1 MASTL
6 ARSVVPGSG
15 SKDPSGPGTGHFST
29 RHRQEVL
36 SGGAIRPATARRGA
50 RSIEQHGP
58 SGEITVSLNLAFML
72 CEAARSHPEKPAL
85 LFTGGAM
92 SYVELD
98 AASDR
103 FAAGLLAR
111 GCRPGDAVALQL
123 PNVPHFVVAYFGI
136 LKAGCV
142 AVPMNVLFKA
152 AETAYVLGDSGARM
166 LITWAGVVEE
176 SAKGAADAGVQ
187 DLVVLDTPGVPHSTA
202 GRPFQQLTETAV
214 IDRPPL
220 HQTDPGDTAVIVYT
234 AGTTGRPKGAE
245 LSHFQLYMNADTPGR
260 LFGIREDDV
269 VLVVLPLFHVFGLS
283 SILDVCVRFGATM
296 TLVPRF
302 EAGAVLATIQR
313 DRVTVFE
320 GVPTMYIALLNHPA
334 RDDYDMSSLR
344 VGVSGGAP
352 LPAEVI
358 DEVERTFGIVVLEGY
373 GLSETTSTTTFNVSA
388 DERRIYSVGKPIYG
402 VDVEIWDAVGRP
414 LPPGR
419 ENVGEIVVRGVNVMR
434 GYHGKPEATAK
445 AITDGWLHTGDLGYV
460 DRDGFFFVVDRKK
473 DMIIRGGENVYP
485 REVEDVLHEHPA
497 VAEAAVVG
505 VPDSRLGEE
514 VKAFV
519 ALRPGHGATD
529 SELIAFVRERVA
541 SFKYPRT
548 VEFRESLPKNATG
561 KIVKRELVG

>member
-1 MASTL
+1 MSFNL
-6 ARSVVPGSG
+6 ATILR
-15 SKDPSGPGTGHFST
+15 
-29 RHRQEVL
+29 E
-36 SGGAIRPATARRGA
+36 TAR
-50 RSIEQHGP
+50 
-58 SGEITVSLNLAFML
+58 TN
-72 CEAARSHPEKPAL
+72 PEKTA
-85 LFTGGAM
+85 TIAGEHRM
-92 SYVELD
+92 SYAELD

-103 FAAGLLAR
+103 LAVALAAR
-111 GCRPGDAVALQL
+111 GLRPGDAVGLQL
-123 PNVPHFVVAYFGI
+123 PNVAQFLLAYFGI

-152 AETAYVLGDSGARM
+152 PESAHVLRDSGARL

-176 SAKGAADAGVQ
+176 AAKGAADAGLA
-187 DLVVLDTPGVPHSTA
+187 DLGVLTTPALPQPAAGHPFEQLLATA
-202 GRPFQQLTETAV
+202 PTGRPPMV
-214 IDRPPL
+214 
-220 HQTDPGDTAVIVYT
+220 QTDPGDTAVIVYT

-245 LSHFQLYMNADTPGR
+245 LTHFQLYMNAETPGR
-260 LFGIREDDV
+260 LFGIVDDDV

-283 SILDVCVRFGATM
+283 SIVNVCVRFGATM
-296 TLVPRF
+296 SLVPRF

-373 GLSETTSTTTFNVSA
+373 GLSETASTTTFNVSA

-473 DMIIRGGENVYP
+473 EMIIRGGENVYP
-485 REVEDVLHEHPA
+485 REVEDVLYEHPS
-497 VAEAAVVG
+497 VAEAA
-505 VPDSRLGEE
+505 
-514 VKAFV
+514 
-519 ALRPGHGATD
+519 
-529 SELIAFVRERVA
+529 
-541 SFKYPRT
+541 
-548 VEFRESLPKNATG
+548 
-561 KIVKRELVG
+561 